1 MKTHIARVALAV
13 VAVAAILA
21 LGAANAPAKDKK
33 AAKAPKESTAKKSGY
48 IGVYMQEL
56 TDEVRA
62 GLDMDV
68 TKGVLVSGVQD
79 DSPAAEAGV
88 EEGDVV
94 VSFGGQDVDSPQEL
108 RDAVSAYSP
117 GSQAKMEVVRDGKT
131 KAITLTVGERTEND
145 GESWYFN
152 TPDVQIHGLG
162 DMHRAFTMIGGPRL
176 GIDAHELEKDDDLS
190 SYFGA
195 KEGVLVLGV
204 EDESV
209 ASAAGV
215 KAGDVITKIDDATV
229 TDVRDLR
236 EAVRDFDEGDQFTIT
251 VVRKGKTQ
259 SLKATMDEQEF
270 SFHNGDAPGS
280 FQWHGRAPR
289 AQMRMNRDDLRQ
301 EINDL
306 KREIR
311 EMKEQLERE
320 DS

>member
-1 MKTHIARVALAV
+1 MKTHIARVGLAV
-13 VAVAAILA
+13 VAVAAVLA
-21 LGAANAPAKDKK
+21 LGAADAPAKDKK
-33 AAKAPKESTAKKSGY
+33 AAKTPKEVTEKKSGY

-56 TDEVRA
+56 TDEVRE

-94 VSFGGQDVDSPQEL
+94 VSFGGKDVDSPQEL

-131 KAITLTVGERTEND
+131 KALTLTVGERTED
-145 GESWYFN
+145 ESSWYLN

-270 SFHNGDAPGS
+270 SFHNGGGPGN

-289 AQMRMNRDDLRQ
+289 AQMRVDRDQLRQ

>member
-1 MKTHIARVALAV
+1 VALAV
-13 VAVAAILA
+13 VAVAAVLA
-21 LGAANAPAKDKK
+21 LGAADAPAKEKK
-33 AAKAPKESTAKKSGY
+33 AAKAPKESTSKKSGY

-56 TDEVRA
+56 TDDVRE

-94 VSFGGQDVDSPQEL
+94 VSFGGKDVDSPQEL
-108 RDAVSAYSP
+108 RDAVKAYSP
-117 GSQAKMEVVRDGKT
+117 GSQAKMEVVREGKT
-131 KAITLTVGERTEND
+131 KSLTMTVGERPES
-145 GESWYFN
+145 ESWSF
-152 TPDVQIHGLG
+152 TSPDVQIHGMG
-162 DMHRAFTMIGGPRL
+162 DMHRAFSMIGGPRL

-209 ASAAGV
+209 AAAAGV

-236 EAVRDFDEGDQFTIT
+236 EAVRDFDEGDDFTIT

-270 SFHNGDAPGS
+270 SFYNGDMPGN

-289 AQMRMNRDDLRQ
+289 AQMRVDRDALRQ

-306 KREIR
+306 KREIQ
-311 EMKEQLERE
+311 EMKEKLERE

>member
-1 MKTHIARVALAV
+1 MKTHIARLALPV
-13 VAVAAILA
+13 VAVAAMLA
-21 LGAANAPAKDKK
+21 MAATDAPAKDKK
-33 AAKAPKESTAKKSGY
+33 TAKADKETTAKKSGY

-56 TDEVRA
+56 TDDVRK

-68 TKGVLVSGVQD
+68 TQGVLVSGVQD

-94 VSFGGQDVDSPQEL
+94 VSFGGKDVDSPAEL
-108 RDAVSAYSP
+108 RDAVSAYQP
-117 GSQAKMEVVRDGKT
+117 GSKAKMDVVRDGKT
-131 KAITLTVGERTEND
+131 KSLTVTVGDRP
-145 GESWYFN
+145 ESETWSFN
-152 TPDVQIHGLG
+152 TPDVNVHGFG
-162 DMHRAFTMIGGPRL
+162 RDMHRAFSMIGGPRL
-176 GIDAHELEKDDDLS
+176 GIDAHELESDDDLG

-209 ASAAGV
+209 AADAGV
-215 KAGDVITKIDDATV
+215 KAGDVITSIGDDKV
-229 TDVRDLR
+229 EDIRDLR
-236 EAVRDFDEGDQFTIT
+236 DAVREFDEGDEFTIT

-259 SLKATMDEQEF
+259 SLKATMDQQEF
-270 SFHNGDAPGS
+270 SFYSGDAPTMRE
-280 FQWHGRAPR
+280 WHGRAPR
-289 AQMRMNRDDLRQ
+289 AQMRVNRDQLRQ

-306 KREIR
+306 KREIQ

>member
-21 LGAANAPAKDKK
+21 LGAADAPAKDKK
-33 AAKAPKESTAKKSGY
+33 AAKAPKESTSKKSGY

-56 TDEVRA
+56 TDEVRE

-94 VSFGGQDVDSPQEL
+94 VSFGGTDVDSTQEL
-108 RDAVSAYSP
+108 RDAVSEYSP

-131 KAITLTVGERTEND
+131 KAITLTVGERTED
-145 GESWYFN
+145 ESSWYFN

-289 AQMRMNRDDLRQ
+289 AHMRVDRDQLRQ

>member
-1 MKTHIARVALAV
+1 MNQHIRRTAAMAWV
-13 VAVAAILA
+13 VVAILA
-21 LGAANAPAKDKK
+21 VAGAGTALAKEKK
-33 AAKAPKESTAKKSGY
+33 QSKTTSKEESKSEHGF

-56 TDEVRA
+56 TADVRE
-62 GLDMDV
+62 GLDLKV
-68 TKGVLVSGVQD
+68 EKGVLISGVQD
-79 DSPAAEAGV
+79 DSPAEKAGV

-94 VSFGGQDVDSPQEL
+94 VSFGGKDVNSPDEL
-108 RDAVSAYSP
+108 RDAVSDYRP
-117 GSQAKMEVVRDGKT
+117 GADAKMEVVRDGKA
-131 KAITLTVGERTEND
+131 KAFTVTVGERPES
-145 GESWYFN
+145 ESWSFD

-176 GIDAHELEKDDDLS
+176 GIDAHDLEKDDDLS

-229 TDVRDLR
+229 TDIRDLR
-236 EAVRDFDEGDQFTIT
+236 EAVRDFDEGDDFTIT

-259 SLKATMDEQEF
+259 ALKATMDEQEF
-270 SFHNGDAPGS
+270 SFYNGDIPGN

-289 AQMRMNRDDLRQ
+289 AQVRVDRDQLRQ

>member
-1 MKTHIARVALAV
+1 MRTHIARVGLAV
-13 VAVAAILA
+13 VAVAAVVA
-21 LGAANAPAKDKK
+21 LSAADAPAKDKK
-33 AAKAPKESTAKKSGY
+33 AAKTPKEVTEKKSGY

-56 TDEVRA
+56 TEDVRQ
-62 GLDMDV
+62 GLDMEV
-68 TKGVLVSGVQD
+68 SKGVLVSGVQD

-94 VSFGGQDVDSPQEL
+94 ISFGGKDVDSPAEL
-108 RDAVSAYSP
+108 RDAVSAYQP

-131 KAITLTVGERTEND
+131 KALTLTIGERNDNEN
-145 GESWYFN
+145 ESWYFN
-152 TPDVQIHGLG
+152 TPDVQIHGMG
-162 DMHRAFTMIGGPRL
+162 DMHRAFSMIGGPRL

-215 KAGDVITKIDDATV
+215 KAGDVITKIGDATV

-236 EAVRDFDEGDQFTIT
+236 EAVRDFDEGDDFTIT

-270 SFHNGDAPGS
+270 SFHNGGGPGN

-289 AQMRMNRDDLRQ
+289 AQMRVDRDQLRQ